1 MSIEKITAKIE
12 QDAKAQAD
20 VITGDAKKKAWDI
33 VEKAQKK
40 ADAMIKDA
48 GERGKEDRD
57 KQVTS
62 RRSVAVIDG
71 KNYLLNSKQVMIREC
86 FDAALD
92 KIASMEEKDY
102 LDFLT
107 GIVKASGLKKG
118 QIILSRKDAAIGSKL
133 LEKLAGEI
141 AGSEFSIS
149 DEVKNIS
156 GGLIL
161 QQGSTYYNA
170 SVDAVRDT
178 IESEMTQEVAAVL
191 FEDQEN

>member
-12 QDAKAQAD
+12 QDAKAEAD
-20 VITGDAKKKAWDI
+20 VITGEAKKKAWEI

-40 ADAMIKDA
+40 AKVMVEEA
-48 GERGKEDRD
+48 GVRGKEDRD

-71 KNYLLNSKQVMIREC
+71 KNLMLNSKQEMIREC
-86 FDAALD
+86 FDSAME
-92 KIASMEEKDY
+92 KIASMDEKDY
-102 LDFLT
+102 LDYLT
-107 GIVKASGLKKG
+107 GIVKASGLTKG
-118 QIILSRKDAAIGSKL
+118 KIILSRKDAAIGPKL
-133 LEKLAGEI
+133 LEQLAKEI
-141 AGSEFSIS
+141 AGCEFSVS
-149 DEVKNIS
+149 DEVKNIN

-170 SVDAVRDT
+170 SVNAIRDT
-178 IESEMTQEVAAVL
+178 IESEMTQEVATVL